1 MADSLTNQRNLTES
15 LPVGGGLLDSGD
27 CIYHLSAYEA
37 VLRVASL
44 DVVVLRVGSFE
55 LSLT

>member
-1 MADSLTNQRNLTES
+1 MADSLTDQRNLTEM
-15 LPVGGGLLDSGD
+15 LDSGD